1 MIRQSTKRS
10 KPPVAGLLAVL
21 TFAPLV
27 PPALAQTQP
36 QLGDGVDRLSVH
48 LSDPTRPGAVK
59 VSLLNGSIAVKS
71 YDGKDIN
78 IEARPRE
85 ELTGRTEEA
94 RPGLHRFSVGTTGL
108 TADEENNEV
117 RISTDSLF
125 RTVDLTLTVPA
136 HTSLW
141 LRSVNA
147 GSISVTGGDGD
158 LDISVVNG
166 AVTLSDISGS
176 TVAHT
181 INGPLNATFAHLN
194 PAKPVAFSSIN
205 GQLDVTFPP
214 DVKANLLLHAAR
226 GGVFSDFDLQF
237 QDSSSQS
244 IREGSDSGAKY
255 HIRFGGGVHAT
266 INGGGADIQLSNFNG
281 NIYIHKAG
289 GGH

>member
-1 MIRQSTKRS
+1 MCT
-10 KPPVAGLLAVL
+10 PLA
-21 TFAPLV
+21 
-27 PPALAQTQP
+27 PAAWAQTQP

-48 LSDPTRPGAVK
+48 LSDPTRSGVVK
-59 VSLLNGSIAVKS
+59 VSLLNGSIAVKT

-85 ELTGRTEEA
+85 EPAGRIEEA
-94 RPGLHRFSVGTTGL
+94 RPGVHRFSVGTTGL

-117 RISTDSLF
+117 HVSTDSLF
-125 RTVDLTLTVPA
+125 RFVDLTLTVPV

-158 LDISVVNG
+158 RDISVVNG
-166 AVTLSDISGS
+166 AVTLTDISGS

-181 INGPLNATFAHLN
+181 INGPLSATFARLN

-214 DVKANLLLHAAR
+214 DVKANLNLHAAR
-226 GGVFSDFDLQF
+226 GGVFSDFDLQL
-237 QDSSSQS
+237 QNSLGQS
-244 IREGSDSGAKY
+244 IQEGSETGAKY